1 MAWGSATS
9 ATIRI
14 ALAGQRTAIAG
25 LAATKAEVNSLR
37 RSVAEYGATAEV
49 SSKRSWLLNQA
60 LFTLRRYAYM
70 GTLALTGLIG
80 LSLKWG
86 TSFNATMQSA
96 TLALQPMMKGT
107 GDVQKELQIL
117 FNMAKYNPFTF
128 GDMTTAF
135 RRMYIGLHPI
145 GIQTAEINRT
155 LTDVVD
161 ALSAAGSTSPG
172 QLNRVAVALQHLAYS
187 GRLTGFAVNQLMRDG
202 LPIVPALNKELGI
215 TGEQLHNISK
225 LGIPAGV
232 ALDALNK
239 YIEETPG
246 LAGAAA
252 RQAKTL
258 GGELATLHDNI
269 AQTVGALTHGL
280 FTRATG
286 SGGFLQNI
294 NNMFNGIQA
303 IILKQKGKISIGQ
316 VFGQMTKAWPMLK
329 PILTDIKLLVGAL
342 TVLWNVIR
350 YGVLPTLYLFATT
363 LAFFY
368 PILHPMLE
376 VLKFLTK
383 QMWLMVP
390 VLTILTAL
398 YILDRYAMWRAVL
411 VKKELKDMTYLEAFW
426 TRQTVAS
433 KKLYVYWTL
442 ASARATRLWGI
453 FMGRIW
459 VQQGAGAFKSLTGL
473 EKAVRTLGITI
484 RTVLIPALAD
494 FGAASIAFLAT
505 PAGWVLLIVA
515 AVILLVAGLVILYFK
530 WKWFHNLVNTT
541 FHWIWEH
548 WKLMALVLAFLM
560 PPLAILLVTARLLY
574 DHWKTVDKFLTKFW
588 RGTLLPIYKWLSG
601 IWKTLVST
609 LKVGWEAILLVVNTI
624 TGVFKGMI
632 KWIDKVIAKIK
643 SMLGWWK
650 KIPFATDIVGAAK
663 GIWGAI
669 SGFAMQPGMLTP
681 ADAAS
686 PAGGGALGTPGSNIS
701 PFYPSVAAQSATKH
715 QITNHV
721 HVHIDGKQVAT
732 SVAKS
737 NNKHKA
743 RK

>member
-14 ALAGQRTAIAG
+14 ALSGQRAAIAG

-107 GDVQKELQIL
+107 GEVQKELQTL

-280 FTRATG
+280 FQRATG
-286 SGGFLQNI
+286 GGGFLQSV
-294 NNMFNGIQA
+294 NNMFLGIQN
-303 IILKQKGKISIGQ
+303 IILRQKGKIRIDQ
-316 VFGQMTKAWPMLK
+316 VFGQMTKTWPMLK
-329 PILTDIKLLVGAL
+329 PIITDIKLFVDSLK
-342 TVLWNVIR
+342 VLWNIIR
-350 YGVLPTLYLFATT
+350 YGILPTMYMF
-363 LAFFY
+363 LAVLAMFY
-368 PILHPMLE
+368 PVLHPMFQI
-376 VLKFLTK
+376 LKFLTK

-398 YILDRYAMWRAVL
+398 YVLDRIAMWKAVAA
-411 VKKELKDMTYLEAFW
+411 KKELKEMSYLEAFW
-426 TRQTVAS
+426 TKQTVAS
-433 KKLYVYWTL
+433 EKLYVYWTL
-442 ASARATRLWGI
+442 ASAKATRLWGI

-459 VQQGAGAFKSLTGL
+459 VKQGAGAFKSLTGL

-515 AVILLVAGLVILYFK
+515 AVILLIAGLVILYFK

-548 WKLMALVLAFLM
+548 WILMAGILAFLA
-560 PPLAILLVTARLLY
+560 PPLALLLVTARLLY
-574 DHWKTVDKFLTKFW
+574 NHWKLVSKLLMSFWKTVLQ
-588 RGTLLPIYKWLSG
+588 PIYHWFVG
-601 IWKTLVST
+601 QWKDMMKS
-609 LKVGWEAILLVVNTI
+609 LKKDWNDIMDVVHFI
-624 TGVFKGMI
+624 TNIFRVMI
-632 KWIDKVIAKIK
+632 HWIDKVINKIK

-663 GIWGAI
+663 GVW
-669 SGFAMQPGMLTP
+669 GFAKGLAMTPGILTP
-681 ADAAS
+681 ADAAA
-686 PAGGGALGTPGSNIS
+686 PAGGGQLGTAGSNIS
-701 PFYPSVAAQSATKH
+701 PFYPSVAAASGTKH
-715 QITNHV
+715 KIENHV
-721 HVHIDGKQVAT
+721 HVHIDGKQVA
-732 SVAKS
+732 SSSAKHRQ
-737 NNKHKA
+737 KAAA